1 MSEVENSRLD
11 EQKEVEPELAVVG
24 ETVAK
29 EDEETAEDII
39 EQMTLEENQEPILE
53 PQEIEEPE
61 PQEKEPDPPIEPED
75 HRPEPEVAS
84 PKPEVSP
91 AEPEVSPAEPEVPVF
106 EPEPSPEPVDPLSIE
121 NENKK
126 ELELMNDIST
136 LQTDLKEAA
145 TKVNS
150 LQQQLHAMEKYK
162 QVADSFMSISEG
174 ASDPA
179 VWYRSGDTFW
189 HFLHKH
195 WFDL

>member
-1 MSEVENSRLD
+1 MRQMSEVENSRLD
-11 EQKEVEPELAVVG
+11 EQKAIDQELAVVG

-39 EQMTLEENQEPILE
+39 EQMTLEESQEPT
-53 PQEIEEPE
+53 
-61 PQEKEPDPPIEPED
+61 IEPED
-75 HRPEPEVAS
+75 QPQEEPDPVEAVPED
-84 PKPEVSP
+84 PKV
-91 AEPEVSPAEPEVPVF
+91 EPVTEPEVPIC
-106 EPEPSPEPVDPLSIE
+106 EPENPEPSPEPVDPLSIE

-179 VWYRSGDTFW
+179 VWYRAG
-189 HFLHKH
+189 
-195 WFDL
+195 

>member
-11 EQKEVEPELAVVG
+11 EQKAIDQELAVVG

-39 EQMTLEENQEPILE
+39 EQMTLEESQEPIIE
-53 PQEIEEPE
+53 PEEQPQEEPE
-61 PQEKEPDPPIEPED
+61 PVPED
-75 HRPEPEVAS
+75 PKLEPEPEV
-84 PKPEVSP
+84 P
-91 AEPEVSPAEPEVPVF
+91 APEPEVPIC
-106 EPEPSPEPVDPLSIE
+106 EPENPEPSPEPVDPLSIE

-179 VWYRSGDTFW
+179 VWYRAGW
-189 HFLHKH
+189 HFLASL
-195 WFDL
+195 FDIDKNVTPW

>member
-11 EQKEVEPELAVVG
+11 EQKAIDQELAVVG
-24 ETVAK
+24 ETVTK

-39 EQMTLEENQEPILE
+39 EQMTLEESQEPT
-53 PQEIEEPE
+53 
-61 PQEKEPDPPIEPED
+61 IEPED
-75 HRPEPEVAS
+75 QPQEEPDPVEAVPEDPKVEPVTEPEVPAPEPEV
-84 PKPEVSP
+84 PIC
-91 AEPEVSPAEPEVPVF
+91 EPEN
-106 EPEPSPEPVDPLSIE
+106 PEPSPEPVDPLSIE

-179 VWYRSGDTFW
+179 VWYRAGG
-189 HFLHKH
+189 HFLASL
-195 WFDL
+195 FDID

>member
-61 PQEKEPDPPIEPED
+61 PQQKEPDPPIELVPED

-84 PKPEVSP
+84 P
-91 AEPEVSPAEPEVPVF
+91 EPEVSAAEPEVPVS
-106 EPEPSPEPVDPLSIE
+106 EPSPEPVDPLSIE

-179 VWYRSGDTFW
+179 VWYRSGDTF
-189 HFLHKH
+189 
-195 WFDL
+195 

>member
-11 EQKEVEPELAVVG
+11 EQKAIDQELAVVG
-24 ETVAK
+24 ETVTK

-39 EQMTLEENQEPILE
+39 EQMTLEESQEPIIE
-53 PQEIEEPE
+53 PEEQPQEEPE
-61 PQEKEPDPPIEPED
+61 PVPED
-75 HRPEPEVAS
+75 HKLEPEPEV
-84 PKPEVSP
+84 P
-91 AEPEVSPAEPEVPVF
+91 ATEPEVPAPEPEVPIC
-106 EPEPSPEPVDPLSIE
+106 EPENPEPSPEPVDPLSIE

-179 VWYRSGDTFW
+179 VWYRAGG
-189 HFLHKH
+189 HFLASL
-195 WFDL
+195 FDID